1 MFFLKKFIAGF
12 LMPLP
17 IALIL
22 VCVSLFFLYKKVYFK
37 SKVFLFL
44 SLFWLFLFSYSP
56 IANRLLSPLE
66 SSYKALKTIPEVKY
80 IVVLGS
86 GHRTNE
92 ELSITSQLNT
102 TAINRFLEGYRLYK
116 NLPNSKLVFSGYEGK
131 DITPH
136 AIMQEKLAL
145 ELKIDKENIITI
157 SKPKDT
163 KEEALAIKE
172 LLKDEKF
179 ILVTSASHMK
189 RTMFIFK
196 NLNLNAIPAVTNH
209 LVKDNGEFLSRP
221 SAFNLYK
228 SEVAFHEYIG
238 ILWEK
243 IKASF

>member
-1 MFFLKKFIAGF
+1 MFFLKKLISGF

-22 VCVSLFFLYKKVYFK
+22 LCIALFFLHKKSYFK
-37 SKVFLFL
+37 SKVFISI
-44 SLFWLFLFSYSP
+44 SLLWLFLFSYSP
-56 IANRLLSPLE
+56 IANRLLFPLE
-66 SSYKALKTIPEVKY
+66 YSYKALKTIPQVNY

-86 GHRTNE
+86 GHKTNE
-92 ELSITSQLNT
+92 HLSITSQLNT
-102 TAINRFLEGYRLYK
+102 TALNRFIEAYRLYK
-116 NLPNSKLVFSGYEGK
+116 NLPNAKLIFSGYGGK
-131 DITPH
+131 DKTSH
-136 AIMQEKLAL
+136 AFMQEKLAL
-145 ELKIDKENIITI
+145 ELKIKKEDIITI

-189 RTMFIFK
+189 RAMLIFN

-209 LVKDNGEFLSRP
+209 LAKDKADFFSRP